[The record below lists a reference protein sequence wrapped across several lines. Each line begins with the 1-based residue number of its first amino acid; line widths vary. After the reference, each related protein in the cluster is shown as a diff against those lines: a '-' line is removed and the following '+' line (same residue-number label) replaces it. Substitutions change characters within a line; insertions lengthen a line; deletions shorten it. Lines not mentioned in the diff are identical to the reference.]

1 VINVDESDSDEEFQA
16 QLRAAIEASKT
27 DPPNIAITETAV
39 EDRSSK
45 ETSTFLSERAGL
57 EKERLERQKRRR
69 PQALQT
75 NGDGDGDGD
84 GDGGEDDADR
94 SSVKRHF
101 ANSKPVAGP
110 SHASISDEVDEL
122 FWDGALRPIANMHAN
137 PRKDGQPTF
146 RLTEVLGKVCLIL

>member
-1 VINVDESDSDEEFQA
+1 MDESDSDEEFQA

-45 ETSTFLSERAGL
+45 EASTFLSERARL

-75 NGDGDGDGD
+75 NSDGDGC
-84 GDGGEDDADR
+84 EDDADR